1 MLQLQEKIKYILY
14 QLGVNSTYL
23 GYYYLTLAIAIAIE
37 EEENLLYIS
46 KNIYPRIAEQYH
58 TSISCVERNIRTAAD
73 VMFRHGSPQLLA
85 EIFID
90 NKNRPKNSRLI
101 SCLALYV
108 KKQLSE

>member
-1 MLQLQEKIKYILY
+1 MVQLQEKIKYILY

-46 KNIYPRIAEQYH
+46 KNIYPRIAEKYH
-58 TSISCVERNIRTAAD
+58 TSVSCVERNIRTAAD
-73 VMFRHGSPQLLA
+73 VMFRHESPQLLA

-90 NKNRPKNSRLI
+90 NKNRPKNSKLI

-108 KKQLSE
+108 KKQIAR